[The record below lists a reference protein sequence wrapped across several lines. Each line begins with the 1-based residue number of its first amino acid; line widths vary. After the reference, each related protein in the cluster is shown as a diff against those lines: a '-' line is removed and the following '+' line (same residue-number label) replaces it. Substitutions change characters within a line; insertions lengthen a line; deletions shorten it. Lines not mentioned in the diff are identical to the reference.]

1 VQIYHARS
9 GAQSPRDSLALEQR
23 IKAELQRLI
32 GATSRCD
39 QLAAWQSMVALI
51 GKRSPE
57 RIAEMERERGLVP
70 S

>member
-1 VQIYHARS
+1 MQIYHARH
-9 GAQSPRDSLALEQR
+9 GAQSPCDSIALEQR
-23 IKAELQRLI
+23 INAELRRLI

-51 GKRSPE
+51 GERGPQ
-57 RIAEMERERGLVP
+57 RIAEMERARGLL